1 MSVHEN
7 DMSVHENG
15 MSASKSERLRAPFQ
29 YFGGKGNMLTKLLP
43 LLPPH
48 KVYVE
53 PFCGA
58 ASLFFAKTPSP
69 VEVLN
74 DLNEDVVNVFRVLQD
89 KETHEELR
97 FRLMYT
103 PYARSEF
110 LRAIEMLK
118 REDLTPVDRAWAFMV
133 KQNMGFGGKG
143 GAKGGNW
150 GRVFISKQGCAD
162 VCNSW
167 LMRLSMLDAWRWRL
181 MTVQIDCRDA
191 LEVIRYWDSPDTL
204 FYVDPP
210 YVAETRK
217 TLDAYAYEMTADQ
230 HKELVES
237 LLGIKGKAVVSGYEH
252 PLYSPFAQSGWKVY
266 KFHTACYAA
275 GRIRQNGLQGDGSAL
290 AKVPRT
296 EVVWVKK

>member
-29 YFGGKGNMLTKLLP
+29 YFGGKSKMLAKLLP

-58 ASLFFAKTPSP
+58 ASLFFAKPPSP

-74 DLNEDVVNVFRVLQD
+74 DLNEDVVNVFRVLQN

-103 PYARSEF
+103 PYARAEF
-110 LRAIEMLK
+110 VRALEMRGQK
-118 REDLTPVDRAWAFMV
+118 DLTPVDRAWAFLV
-133 KQNMGFGGKG
+133 RQNMGVGGT
-143 GAKGGNW
+143 AKTSGNW
-150 GRVFISKQGCAD
+150 GRVFISNQGCAD

-204 FYVDPP
+204 FYIDPP
-210 YVAETRK
+210 LMLVRLGKTR
-217 TLDAYAYEMTADQ
+217 TFMLM
-230 HKELVES
+230 
-237 LLGIKGKAVVSGYEH
+237 
-252 PLYSPFAQSGWKVY
+252 
-266 KFHTACYAA
+266 
-275 GRIRQNGLQGDGSAL
+275 R
-290 AKVPRT
+290 
-296 EVVWVKK
+296 

>member
-1 MSVHEN
+1 MSA
-7 DMSVHENG
+7 HENG

-29 YFGGKGNMLTKLLP
+29 YFGGKGNMLAKLLP

-58 ASLFFAKTPSP
+58 ASLFFAKPPSP

-110 LRAIEMLK
+110 VRAIEMLK
-118 REDLTPVDRAWAFMV
+118 QTDLTPVERAWAFMV
-133 KQNMGFGGKG
+133 RQNMGFSGTGSTNGGSWRR
-143 GAKGGNW
+143 NFMSS
-150 GRVFISKQGCAD
+150 RSCAYA
-162 VCNSW
+162 CNEW

-191 LEVIRYWDSPDTL
+191 LEVIRYWDSPTTL

-210 YVAETRK
+210 YVTETRK
-217 TLDAYAYEMTADQ
+217 TLNAYAYEMTVEQ
-230 HKELVES
+230 HKELVEL

-252 PLYSPFAQSGWKVY
+252 SLYSPFAQAGWKVH
-266 KFHTACYAA
+266 KFHTACHAA
-275 GRIRQNGLQGDGSAL
+275 GRWRGSGLQGQGNAS

-296 EVVWVKK
+296 EVVWVKE

>member
-1 MSVHEN
+1 MSA
-7 DMSVHENG
+7 HENG

-29 YFGGKGNMLTKLLP
+29 YFGGKGNMLAKLLP
-43 LLPPH
+43 LLPSH

-58 ASLFFAKTPSP
+58 ASLFFAKPPSP

-110 LRAIEMLK
+110 VRAIEMLK
-118 REDLTPVDRAWAFMV
+118 QTDLTPVDRAWAFMV
-133 KQNMGFGGKG
+133 RQNMGFSGNIRASGGTWSR
-143 GAKGGNW
+143 A
-150 GRVFISKQGCAD
+150 FISKQGPAD
-162 VCNSW
+162 TCNKW

-181 MTVQIDCRDA
+181 MLVQIDCRDA
-191 LEVIRYWDSPDTL
+191 LEVIRYWDSPTTL

-210 YVAETRK
+210 YVTETRK
-217 TLDAYAYEMTADQ
+217 TLNAYAYEMSADQ
-230 HKELVES
+230 HKELVEL

-252 PLYSPFAQSGWKVY
+252 PLYSPFGRAGWKVH

-275 GRIRQNGLQGDGSAL
+275 GRIRQNGLQGDGSAS

-296 EVVWVKK
+296 EVVWVKE

>member
-1 MSVHEN
+1 M
-7 DMSVHENG
+7 
-15 MSASKSERLRAPFQ
+15 SERLRAPFL
-29 YFGGKGNMLTKLLP
+29 YFGGKGRMLAKLLP

-48 KVYVE
+48 RVYVE

-58 ASLFFAKTPSP
+58 ASLFFAKNPSP

-74 DLNEDVVNVFRVLQD
+74 DLNEDVVNVFRVLQN

-103 PYARSEF
+103 PYARAEF
-110 LRAIEMLK
+110 VRAIEMLK
-118 REDLTPVDRAWAFMV
+118 QKDLTPVERAWAFMV
-133 KQNMGFGGKG
+133 RQNMGFGGKG

-150 GRVFISKQGCAD
+150 GRVFIPNQDCAET
-162 VCNSW
+162 CNRW

-181 MTVQIDCRDA
+181 MLVQIDCRDA

-210 YVAETRK
+210 YVNETRK
-217 TLDAYAYEMTADQ
+217 TLNAYAYEISADQ
-230 HKELVES
+230 HKELVEL

-252 PLYSPFAQSGWKVY
+252 PLYSPFGQAGWKVH
-266 KFHTACYAA
+266 KFHTVCFAA
-275 GRIRQNGLQGDGSAL
+275 GRVRGSGLQGNGNSL

-296 EVVWVKK
+296 EVVWVKE

>member
-1 MSVHEN
+1 
-7 DMSVHENG
+7 MSVHENG
-15 MSASKSERLRAPFQ
+15 MSAYKNGTSASERLRAPFQ
-29 YFGGKGNMLTKLLP
+29 YFGGKGNMLARLLS

-48 KVYVE
+48 QVYVE

-58 ASLFFAKTPSP
+58 ASLFFAKPPSP

-74 DLNEDVVNVFRVLQD
+74 DLNEDVVNVFRVLQN

-133 KQNMGFGGKG
+133 RQNMGFGGKG

-150 GRVFISKQGCAD
+150 GREFTSDQGCAGT
-162 VCNSW
+162 CNAW

-191 LEVIRYWDSPDTL
+191 LEVIRYWDSTDTL
-204 FYVDPP
+204 FYIDPP
-210 YVAETRK
+210 YVNETRK
-217 TLDAYAYEMTADQ
+217 TLNAYTYEMTTEQ
-230 HKELVES
+230 HKELVE
-237 LLGIKGKAVVSGYEH
+237 LLLSIKGKAVVSGYEH
-252 PLYSPFAQSGWKVY
+252 PLYSPFAQAGWKVHQ
-266 KFHTACYAA
+266 FRTVCHAA
-275 GRIRQNGLQGDGSAL
+275 GRVRGSGLQGNGSAL

-296 EVVWVKK
+296 EVVWVKE

>member
-1 MSVHEN
+1 MN
-7 DMSVHENG
+7 
-15 MSASKSERLRAPFQ
+15 ERLRSPFL
-29 YFGGKGNMLTKLLP
+29 YFGGKGNMLAKLLP

-58 ASLFFAKTPSP
+58 ASLFFAKSPSP

-103 PYARSEF
+103 PYARAEF
-110 LRAIEMLK
+110 VRAIEMLK
-118 REDLTPVDRAWAFMV
+118 QKDLTPVERAWAFMV
-133 KQNMGFGGKG
+133 RQNMGFSGNIRASGGTWSR
-143 GAKGGNW
+143 A
-150 GRVFISKQGCAD
+150 FISKQGPAD
-162 VCNSW
+162 TCNRW

-181 MTVQIDCRDA
+181 MMVQIDCRDA

-210 YVAETRK
+210 YVNETRK
-217 TLDAYAYEMTADQ
+217 SLNVYTHEMTAEQ
-230 HKELVES
+230 HKELVRL

-252 PLYSPFAQSGWKVY
+252 PLYSPFGQAGWKVH
-266 KFHTACYAA
+266 KFHTACHVV
-275 GRIRQNGLQGDGSAL
+275 GRTRGNGMQGKGSLL

-296 EVVWVKK
+296 EVVWVKE

>member
-1 MSVHEN
+1 MSVY
-7 DMSVHENG
+7 ENG
-15 MSASKSERLRAPFQ
+15 MSASERLRAPFQ
-29 YFGGKGNMLTKLLP
+29 YFGGKSKMVTKLLP

-58 ASLFFAKTPSP
+58 ASLFFAKPPSP

-74 DLNEDVVNVFRVLQD
+74 DLNEDVVNVFRVLQN

-103 PYARSEF
+103 PYARAEF
-110 LRAIEMLK
+110 VRALEMRGQK
-118 REDLTPVDRAWAFMV
+118 DLTPVDRAWAFLV
-133 KQNMGFGGKG
+133 AQNMGFGGTVEKKAG
-143 GAKGGNW
+143 SW
-150 GRVFISKQGCAD
+150 GRVFISNQGCAD
-162 VCNSW
+162 TCNNW

-181 MTVQIDCRDA
+181 MMVQIDCRDA

-204 FYVDPP
+204 FYIDPP
-210 YVAETRK
+210 YISATRK
-217 TLDAYAYEMTADQ
+217 DRDVYTYEMTDEQ
-230 HKELVES
+230 HKKLVEL

-252 PLYSPFAQSGWKVY
+252 PLYSPFAQAGWKVH
-266 KFHTACYAA
+266 KFHTVCFAA
-275 GRIRQNGLQGDGSAL
+275 GRVRGSGLQGQGNAS

-296 EVVWVKK
+296 EVVWVKE

>member
-1 MSVHEN
+1 MSAHEN
-7 DMSVHENG
+7 DMGVHGNG

-29 YFGGKGNMLTKLLP
+29 YFGGKGNMLARLLP
-43 LLPPH
+43 LLPSH

-58 ASLFFAKTPSP
+58 ASLFFAKPPSP

-74 DLNEDVVNVFRVLQD
+74 DLNEDVVNVFRVLQN

-118 REDLTPVDRAWAFMV
+118 RGDLTPVDRAWAFMV

-143 GAKGGNW
+143 GAKGGDW
-150 GRVFISKQGCAD
+150 GKKFTSDQGCAGT
-162 VCNSW
+162 CNAW

-204 FYVDPP
+204 FYIDPP
-210 YVAETRK
+210 YVSATRK
-217 TLDAYAYEMTADQ
+217 DQNVYAYEMTNEH
-230 HKELVES
+230 HKELVEL

-252 PLYSPFAQSGWKVY
+252 PLYSPFGQAGWKVH
-266 KFHTACYAA
+266 KFHTTCHAA
-275 GRIRQNGLQGDGSAL
+275 GRVRGSGLQGNGSAL

-296 EVVWVKK
+296 EVVWVKE

>member
-1 MSVHEN
+1 M
-7 DMSVHENG
+7 
-15 MSASKSERLRAPFQ
+15 SERLRAPFQ
-29 YFGGKGNMLTKLLP
+29 YFGGKGNMLAKLLP

-58 ASLFFAKTPSP
+58 ASLFFAKEPSP

-110 LRAIEMLK
+110 LRAAEMLSRK
-118 REDLTPVDRAWAFMV
+118 NLTPVDRAWAFMV
-133 KQNMGFGGKG
+133 RQNMGFSGTKRTDAGCWSR
-143 GAKGGNW
+143 AF
-150 GRVFISKQGCAD
+150 VSDQGCATP
-162 VCNSW
+162 CNSW

-181 MTVQIDCRDA
+181 MLVQIDCRNA

-210 YVAETRK
+210 YVNETRK
-217 TLDAYAYEMTADQ
+217 TLDAYAHEMTAEQ
-230 HKELVES
+230 HKELVGL
-237 LLGIKGKAVVSGYEH
+237 LLGVKGKAVVSGYEH
-252 PLYSPFAQSGWKVY
+252 PLYSPFGQAGWGVH
-266 KFHTACYAA
+266 KFQTTCHAA
-275 GRIRQNGLQGDGSAL
+275 GRVRGSGLQGNGSAS

-296 EVVWVKK
+296 EVVWVKE

>member
-1 MSVHEN
+1 MSAHEN
-7 DMSVHENG
+7 DMSAHEND

-29 YFGGKGNMLTKLLP
+29 YFGGKGNMLAKLLP

-58 ASLFFAKTPSP
+58 ASLFFAKQPSP

-97 FRLMYT
+97 FRLMHT
-103 PYARSEF
+103 PYARAEF
-110 LRAIEMLK
+110 VRAIEMLK
-118 REDLTPVDRAWAFMV
+118 QKDLTPVDRAWAFMV
-133 KQNMGFGGKG
+133 RQHMGFE
-143 GAKGGNW
+143 A
-150 GRVFISKQGCAD
+150 GRETSDGSWSRAFISKQGCAGN
-162 VCNSW
+162 CNGW

-181 MTVQIDCRDA
+181 MLVQIDCRDA

-210 YVAETRK
+210 YVNETRK
-217 TLDAYAYEMTADQ
+217 SLNVYTHEMTAEQ
-230 HKELVES
+230 HKELVGL

-252 PLYSPFAQSGWKVY
+252 PLYSPFTQAGWKVH
-266 KFHTACYAA
+266 KFHTACHAA
-275 GRIRQNGLQGDGSAL
+275 GRVRGSGLQGNGNSL

-296 EVVWVKK
+296 EVVWVKE

>member
-58 ASLFFAKTPSP
+58 ASLFFAKPPSP

-74 DLNEDVVNVFRVLQD
+74 DLNEDVVNVFRVLQN

-103 PYARSEF
+103 PYARAEF
-110 LRAIEMLK
+110 VRAIEMLK
-118 REDLTPVDRAWAFMV
+118 QKDLTPVDRAWAFMV
-133 KQNMGFGGKG
+133 KQNMGFSGGIRANAG
-143 GAKGGNW
+143 DWSRAFTSN
-150 GRVFISKQGCAD
+150 QGCAD

-252 PLYSPFAQSGWKVY
+252 PLYSPFAQSGWKVH
-266 KFHTACYAA
+266 KFHTACHAA

-296 EVVWVKK
+296 EVVWVKE

>member
-1 MSVHEN
+1 M
-7 DMSVHENG
+7 
-15 MSASKSERLRAPFQ
+15 SERLRAPFQ
-29 YFGGKGNMLTKLLP
+29 YFGGKGNMLARLLS

-48 KVYVE
+48 QVYVE

-58 ASLFFAKTPSP
+58 ASLFFAKQPSP

-74 DLNEDVVNVFRVLQD
+74 DLNEDVVNVFRVLQN

-110 LRAIEMLK
+110 VRALEM
-118 REDLTPVDRAWAFMV
+118 REQKDLTPVDRAWAFLV
-133 KQNMGFGGKG
+133 RQNMGIGGT
-143 GAKGGNW
+143 ARTNGNW
-150 GRVFISKQGCAD
+150 GRVFISNQGCAET
-162 VCNSW
+162 CNRW

-181 MTVQIDCRDA
+181 MLVQIDCRDA

-210 YVAETRK
+210 YVSATRK
-217 TLDAYAYEMTADQ
+217 DQNVYAYEMTNEH
-230 HKELVES
+230 HKELVGL

-252 PLYSPFAQSGWKVY
+252 PLYSPFAQAGWKVH
-266 KFHTACYAA
+266 KFQTTCHAA
-275 GRIRQNGLQGDGSAL
+275 GRVRGSGLQGDKSAS

-296 EVVWVKK
+296 EVVWVKE

>member
-1 MSVHEN
+1 MSAHEN
-7 DMSVHENG
+7 DMIAHEND

-29 YFGGKGNMLTKLLP
+29 YFGGKGNMLAKLLP
-43 LLPPH
+43 LLPSH

-58 ASLFFAKTPSP
+58 ASLFFAKQPSP

-74 DLNEDVVNVFRVLQD
+74 DLNEDVVNVFRVLQN

-97 FRLMYT
+97 FRLMHT

-110 LRAIEMLK
+110 VRAIEMLK
-118 REDLTPVDRAWAFMV
+118 QKDLTPVDRAWAFMV
-133 KQNMGFGGKG
+133 RQNMGFGGRG
-143 GAKGGNW
+143 GASAGDW
-150 GRVFISKQGCAD
+150 GRVFLSDQGCART
-162 VCNSW
+162 CNWW

-191 LEVIRYWDSPDTL
+191 LEVIRYWDLPDTL

-210 YVAETRK
+210 YVNDTRK
-217 TLDAYAYEMTADQ
+217 TLNAYAHEMSADQ
-230 HKELVES
+230 HKELVEL
-237 LLGIKGKAVVSGYEH
+237 LLGIKGKVVVSGYEH
-252 PLYSPFAQSGWKVY
+252 PLYSPFGQAGWKVH
-266 KFHTACYAA
+266 KFHTACHAA

-296 EVVWVKK
+296 EVVWVKE

>member
-58 ASLFFAKTPSP
+58 ASLFFAKQPSP

-74 DLNEDVVNVFRVLQD
+74 DLNEDVVNVFRVLQN
-89 KETHEELR
+89 KETHEKLR

-103 PYARSEF
+103 PYARAEF
-110 LRAIEMLK
+110 VRAIEMLK
-118 REDLTPVDRAWAFMV
+118 QKDLTPVDRAWAFMV
-133 KQNMGFGGKG
+133 KQNMGFSGGIRANAG
-143 GAKGGNW
+143 DWSRAFTSNQGYAK
-150 GRVFISKQGCAD
+150 
-162 VCNSW
+162 VCNNW

-181 MTVQIDCRDA
+181 MLVQIDCRDA

-217 TLDAYAYEMTADQ
+217 TLDVYAYEMTVEQ
-230 HKELVES
+230 HKELVEL

-252 PLYSPFAQSGWKVY
+252 PLYSPFGQAGWKVH
-266 KFHTACYAA
+266 KFHTTCHAA
-275 GRIRQNGLQGDGSAL
+275 GRVRGSGLQGNGSAS

-296 EVVWVKK
+296 EVVWVKE

>member
-1 MSVHEN
+1 MN
-7 DMSVHENG
+7 
-15 MSASKSERLRAPFQ
+15 ERLRSPFR
-29 YFGGKGNMLTKLLP
+29 YFGGKGNMLAKLLP

-58 ASLFFAKTPSP
+58 ASLFFAKQPSP

-103 PYARSEF
+103 PYAQSEF
-110 LRAIEMLK
+110 LRAAEMLSQK
-118 REDLTPVDRAWAFMV
+118 NLTPVDRAWAFMV
-133 KQNMGFGGKG
+133 KQNMGFSGTKG
-143 GAKGGNW
+143 IGAGCW
-150 GRVFISKQGCAD
+150 SRAFVFSQSCAD
-162 VCNSW
+162 TCNSW

-181 MTVQIDCRDA
+181 MMVQIDCRDA

-204 FYVDPP
+204 FYIDPP
-210 YVAETRK
+210 YVPETRK
-217 TLDAYAYEMTADQ
+217 TLNAYAYEMSAEQ
-230 HKELVES
+230 HKELVEL

-252 PLYSPFAQSGWKVY
+252 PLYSPFRQSGWGVHR
-266 KFHTACYAA
+266 FQTSCHTV
-275 GRIRQNGLQGDGSAL
+275 GRTRENGMQGKGSAS

-296 EVVWVKK
+296 EVVWVKE

>member
-1 MSVHEN
+1 MSAHEN
-7 DMSVHENG
+7 NT
-15 MSASKSERLRAPFQ
+15 SASEKDTSASEKLRAPFK
-29 YFGGKGNMLTKLLP
+29 YFGGKGNMLAKLLP
-43 LLPPH
+43 LLPSH

-58 ASLFFAKTPSP
+58 ASLFFAKPTSP

-74 DLNEDVVNVFRVLQD
+74 DLNEDVVNVFRVLQN

-110 LRAIEMLK
+110 VRAIEMLDRK
-118 REDLTPVDRAWAFMV
+118 DLTPVDRAWAFMV
-133 KQNMGFGGKG
+133 RQNMGFGGKAGANG
-143 GAKGGNW
+143 GDW
-150 GRVFISKQGCAD
+150 GRVFGPNRGCAKT
-162 VCNSW
+162 CNEW

-210 YVAETRK
+210 YVTETRK
-217 TLDAYAYEMTADQ
+217 TLGAYAHEMSAEQ
-230 HKELVES
+230 HEKLVEL

-252 PLYSPFAQSGWKVY
+252 PLYSPFVRAGWEVH
-266 KFHTACYAA
+266 KFHTACSAA
-275 GRIRQNGLQGDGSAL
+275 GRVRGSGLQGGGSAS

-296 EVVWVKK
+296 EVVWVKE

>member
-1 MSVHEN
+1 M
-7 DMSVHENG
+7 
-15 MSASKSERLRAPFQ
+15 SERLRAPFQ
-29 YFGGKGNMLTKLLP
+29 YFGGKGRMFAKLLP

-58 ASLFFAKTPSP
+58 ASLFFAKPPSP

-74 DLNEDVVNVFRVLQD
+74 DLNEDVVNVFRVLQN

-103 PYARSEF
+103 PYARAEF
-110 LRAIEMLK
+110 VRAIEMRGQK
-118 REDLTPVDRAWAFMV
+118 DLTPADRAWAFMV
-133 KQNMGFGGKG
+133 VQAMGFGGKEG
-143 GAKGGNW
+143 TSGGNW
-150 GRVFISKQGCAD
+150 GRTFVPYHGCAH
-162 VCNSW
+162 VCNKW

-181 MTVQIDCRDA
+181 MLVQIDCRDA
-191 LEVIRYWDSPDTL
+191 LEVIRYWDSPNTL

-210 YVAETRK
+210 YVTETRK
-217 TLDAYAYEMTADQ
+217 TSNAYAYEMSAEQ
-230 HKELVES
+230 HKELVEL

-252 PLYSPFAQSGWKVY
+252 PLYSPFGQAGWEVHR
-266 KFHTACYAA
+266 FQTSCNAA
-275 GRIRQNGLQGDGSAL
+275 GRIRKSGLQGDGSAS

-296 EVVWVKK
+296 EVVWVKE

>member
-1 MSVHEN
+1 MSAHENGMSAHEN
-7 DMSVHENG
+7 D

-29 YFGGKGNMLTKLLP
+29 YFGGKGRMLAKLLP

-48 KVYVE
+48 RVYVE

-58 ASLFFAKTPSP
+58 ASLFFAKNPSP

-74 DLNEDVVNVFRVLQD
+74 DLNEDVVNVFRVLQN

-97 FRLMYT
+97 FRLMCT
-103 PYARSEF
+103 PYARGEF
-110 LRAIEMLK
+110 IQAIEMLGQK
-118 REDLTPVDRAWAFMV
+118 DLTPVDRAWAFLV
-133 KQNMGFGGKG
+133 RQNMGFGGLIEKKSG
-143 GAKGGNW
+143 SW
-150 GRVFISKQGCAD
+150 GREFTSDQGCAGT
-162 VCNSW
+162 CNAW

-181 MTVQIDCRDA
+181 MLVQIDCRDA

-210 YVAETRK
+210 YVNETRK
-217 TLDAYAYEMTADQ
+217 TLNAYAHEMSVEQ
-230 HKELVES
+230 HKELVEL

-252 PLYSPFAQSGWKVY
+252 PLYSPFAQAGWKVH
-266 KFHTACYAA
+266 KFHTACHAA
-275 GRIRQNGLQGDGSAL
+275 GRVRGSGLQGNGSAS

-296 EVVWVKK
+296 EVVWVKE